1 MKKRNKPEIETK
13 DQVVSEICIE
23 TENKGNIFSTANNIP
38 KFHKKEKIFLTKKR
52 ERYKSSPEKHYFF
65 NNENHKIFLSFMNQF
80 NKKGTFNFFEK
91 TQNPF
96 MNHYFYNN
104 QKKTNTSRKIQT
116 TLIINNYIN
125 IENSHEQNENKEKNI
140 LMTPKFSY
148 FESPSISTSNSIQ
161 LKSNQ
166 HENFFPK
173 NKFNVI
179 KEDEEN
185 YEKIKKIN
193 ENKKRGRKSIKIGKR
208 QHSALDQDNIIR
220 KIQVHFISFIIDFTN
235 DIIHSMFPDN
245 KNMLFKSINYEYK
258 KTVNHSYILELF
270 SKKIGEIV
278 QLDASPKNKK
288 FNKNINK
295 IIYDKLSNIDILKK
309 FFQISYLDMFNKYY
323 YPNQKDID
331 VFGHIVKLSPRTKL
345 FSDLLDKNKASSE
358 KIKEI
363 AEEYFINSRKDSN
376 PIFVIKKDEFQTK

>member
-1 MKKRNKPEIETK
+1 MKRRNKPEIKTK
-13 DQVVSEICIE
+13 DKVVSEICIE
-23 TENKGNIFSTANNIP
+23 TENKGNILSTTNNIP
-38 KFHKKEKIFLTKKR
+38 KFHKKEKIFLAKKR
-52 ERYKSSPEKHYFF
+52 ESHKSSPENHYFF
-65 NNENHKIFLSFMNQF
+65 NNEKQKIFLNFMNQF
-80 NKKGTFNFFEK
+80 SKKGAFSFFEK

-96 MNHYFYNN
+96 MNHYLYNI
-104 QKKTNTSRKIQT
+104 QKKPNTNRQIQT

-125 IENSHEQNENKEKNI
+125 IENSHEQIEQIENNEKNSI
-140 LMTPKFSY
+140 SMTPKFNY
-148 FESPSISTSNSIQ
+148 FESTSISTSNSIQ

-166 HENFFPK
+166 QENYFPK

-179 KEDEEN
+179 KDNDEN
-185 YEKIKKIN
+185 YEKNKKIN

-220 KIQVHFISFIIDFTN
+220 KIQVHFLSFIIDFTN
-235 DIIHSMFPDN
+235 DLIHSIFPND

-309 FFQISYLDMFNKYY
+309 FFQISYLDMFSY
-323 YPNQKDID
+323 
-331 VFGHIVKLSPRTKL
+331 S
-345 FSDLLDKNKASSE
+345 
-358 KIKEI
+358 
-363 AEEYFINSRKDSN
+363 
-376 PIFVIKKDEFQTK
+376 